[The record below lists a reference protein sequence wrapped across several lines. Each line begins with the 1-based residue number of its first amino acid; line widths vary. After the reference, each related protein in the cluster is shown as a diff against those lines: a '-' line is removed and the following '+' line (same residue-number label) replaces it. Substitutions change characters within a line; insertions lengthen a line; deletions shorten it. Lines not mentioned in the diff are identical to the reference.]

1 VLRNALFPEIPE
13 RQGTAVK
20 SKTRPPF
27 DAQAFLAGAND
38 GSSISSFR
46 KNQVVFSQGE
56 PADSI
61 FYIQKGKVKLT
72 VVSEQGKEAVV
83 AILGAGDFC
92 GEGCLAGQLRRMATA
107 AAIEECK
114 VMRLKKSAVT
124 RLLRDEP
131 EFSDRFMSHLLAR
144 NIRVEADLVDQLFNS
159 SEKRLARLL
168 LILANFGKEGKPE
181 PVIANISQETLAEM
195 IGTTRSRV
203 SFFMNR
209 FRKLGFIAYNG
220 HLEVHSSLLGV
231 VLHDDPHISR

>member
-1 VLRNALFPEIPE
+1 MSFCTIEG
-13 RQGTAVK
+13 QH
-20 SKTRPPF
+20 
-27 DAQAFLAGAND
+27 DA
-38 GSSISSFR
+38 
-46 KNQVVFSQGE
+46 
-56 PADSI
+56 
-61 FYIQKGKVKLT
+61 
-72 VVSEQGKEAVV
+72 
-83 AILGAGDFC
+83 
-92 GEGCLAGQLRRMATA
+92 
-107 AAIEECK
+107 
-114 VMRLKKSAVT
+114 